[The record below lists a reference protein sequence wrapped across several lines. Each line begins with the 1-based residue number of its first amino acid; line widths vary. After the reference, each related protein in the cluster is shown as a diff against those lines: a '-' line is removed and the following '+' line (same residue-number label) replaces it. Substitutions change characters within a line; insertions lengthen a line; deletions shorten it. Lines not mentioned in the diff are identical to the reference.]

1 MIDASDP
8 AHTIHEDVVSGIMKE
23 LGMSDIPVL
32 AVYNKLDLAEN
43 FAPTVLPNIQI
54 SIKNETGVAVLRQAI
69 IDKIKTLFVS
79 FDMTIPYSEAYRI
92 PMLKKVAIIESI
104 IAQDEDE
111 IYQLSGYI
119 SEKEK
124 WRITKNELY

>member
-1 MIDASDP
+1 
-8 AHTIHEDVVSGIMKE
+8 MK
-23 LGMSDIPVL
+23 
-32 AVYNKLDLAEN
+32 
-43 FAPTVLPNIQI
+43 
-54 SIKNETGVAVLRQAI
+54 
-69 IDKIKTLFVS
+69 
-79 FDMTIPYSEAYRI
+79 IPYSEAYQI

-104 IAQDEDE
+104 IAQDEVE